1 MASLPYPRTPQGA
14 LVGGHLSQVHQP
26 SKNCTN
32 HKCTN
37 QPLLVHL
44 RQVHP
49 LRNRTPLRRYGHPC
63 PYHAPKLFTKVVWA
77 SLPIPPTTQQ
87 MNKLPTISTFVNQVR
102 HFAHHHQ
109 LFTPRG
115 KYIIALSGGADS
127 VSLLLVLKH
136 LESEFG
142 ITLEAAHCNFHLRGD
157 ESLRDEEFCQ
167 QLCRRLHVPLHLV
180 HFDTHAYADLHHVSI
195 EMAARDLRYAY
206 FEQLRRDI
214 HAHDICV
221 AHHRDDSVETLLL
234 NLVRGTG
241 LRGLRGIQP
250 RNAHIIRPLLS
261 HSRQQIEQ
269 YLDALGESYVT
280 DSTNLHNDVKR
291 NKIRLNII
299 PLLRELNPSVSQSIF
314 ETSLRVTEALKVFD
328 EAIQRSIAD
337 VTTSPREYTCR
348 GCTCLKCT
356 NQPVEKCP
364 NQAVENCPNQPL
376 LVHLRQV
383 HPLSNCPNQP
393 VENCTTPQTQNSPLI
408 ISVPRLK
415 QQPSPEYTLHEILS
429 PRGFTSAQ
437 IEQIYTSLDTN
448 PTGKIITSCS
458 HELAFDR
465 STLILQPKTPTLLVR
480 PMHIPETGTYV
491 LSDNLK
497 LKVETEECGDRYEP
511 SRTADCAS
519 LDASDIKFPLTLR
532 HIQPGDRF
540 VPFGMTGTKL
550 LSDYLTDRKKN
561 IFEKRAQLVLT
572 DAQHRILWLVGERTD
587 NRFRITPH
595 TQQALR
601 LTLQ

>member
-1 MASLPYPRTPQGA
+1 
-14 LVGGHLSQVHQP
+14 
-26 SKNCTN
+26 
-32 HKCTN
+32 
-37 QPLLVHL
+37 
-44 RQVHP
+44 
-49 LRNRTPLRRYGHPC
+49 
-63 PYHAPKLFTKVVWA
+63 
-77 SLPIPPTTQQ
+77 
-87 MNKLPTISTFVNQVR
+87 MNKSPIISTFVNQVR
-102 HFAHHHQ
+102 HFAHHQQ

-136 LESEFG
+136 LESELG

-269 YLDALGESYVT
+269 YLDALSESYVT

-299 PLLRELNPSVSQSIF
+299 PLLRELNPSASQSIF
-314 ETSLRVTEALKVFD
+314 ETSLRVTEALKIFD
-328 EAIQRSIAD
+328 DAIQRSIAD
-337 VTTSPREYTCR
+337 VTTPQTQNSK
-348 GCTCLKCT
+348 LK
-356 NQPVEKCP
+356 
-364 NQAVENCPNQPL
+364 
-376 LVHLRQV
+376 
-383 HPLSNCPNQP
+383 
-393 VENCTTPQTQNSPLI
+393 TQNSPLI
-408 ISVPRLK
+408 ISLDRLK

-465 STLILQPKTPTLLVR
+465 STLILQPKTPTPLVR

-497 LKVETEECGDRYEP
+497 LKVETEECGDGYEP
-511 SRTADCAS
+511 SRAADSAC

-572 DAQHRILWLVGERTD
+572 DAQQRILWLVGERTD

>member
-1 MASLPYPRTPQGA
+1 
-14 LVGGHLSQVHQP
+14 
-26 SKNCTN
+26 
-32 HKCTN
+32 
-37 QPLLVHL
+37 
-44 RQVHP
+44 
-49 LRNRTPLRRYGHPC
+49 
-63 PYHAPKLFTKVVWA
+63 
-77 SLPIPPTTQQ
+77 
-87 MNKLPTISTFVNQVR
+87 MNKLPTISTFVDQVR

-157 ESLRDEEFCQ
+157 ESLRDEEFCK

-195 EMAARDLRYAY
+195 EMAARDLRYTY

-214 HAHDICV
+214 RAQDICV

-314 ETSLRVTEALKVFD
+314 ETSLRVTEALKIFD
-328 EAIQRSIAD
+328 DAIQHAIAD
-337 VTTSPREYTCR
+337 VTTPQTQNSK
-348 GCTCLKCT
+348 LK
-356 NQPVEKCP
+356 
-364 NQAVENCPNQPL
+364 
-376 LVHLRQV
+376 
-383 HPLSNCPNQP
+383 
-393 VENCTTPQTQNSPLI
+393 TQNSPLI

-465 STLILQPKTPTLLVR
+465 STLILQPHTPTPLVR

-550 LSDYLTDRKKN
+550 VSDYLTDRKKN

-572 DAQHRILWLVGERTD
+572 DAQQRILWLVGERTD

-601 LTLQ
+601 LTIAVAR

>member
-1 MASLPYPRTPQGA
+1 MTHPPHTQVVYKSGMGIPYPY
-14 LVGGHLSQVHQP
+14 
-26 SKNCTN
+26 
-32 HKCTN
+32 
-37 QPLLVHL
+37 LL
-44 RQVHP
+44 P
-49 LRNRTPLRRYGHPC
+49 
-63 PYHAPKLFTKVVWA
+63 
-77 SLPIPPTTQQ
+77 TQQ
-87 MNKLPTISTFVNQVR
+87 MEKNSPTISTFVNQVR

-136 LESEFG
+136 LESELG

-157 ESLRDEEFCQ
+157 ESLRDEEFCK

-180 HFDTHAYADLHHVSI
+180 HFDTHVYADLHHVSI
-195 EMAARDLRYAY
+195 EMAARDLRYSY

-261 HSRQQIEQ
+261 HSRQQIEH

-291 NKIRLNII
+291 NKIRLNVI
-299 PLLRELNPSVSQSIF
+299 PLLRELNPSASQSIF
-314 ETSLRVTEALKVFD
+314 ETSLRVTEALKIFD
-328 EAIQRSIAD
+328 DAIQHAIAD
-337 VTTSPREYTCR
+337 VTIPPRECPCR

-364 NQAVENCPNQPL
+364 NQSVENCPNQAVENCPNQP
-376 LVHLRQV
+376 VE
-383 HPLSNCPNQP
+383 NCPNQP

-448 PTGKIITSCS
+448 PTGKIITSCT

-465 STLILQPKTPTLLVR
+465 STLILQPKTPTPLVR

-572 DAQHRILWLVGERTD
+572 DAQQRILWLVGERTD

>member
-1 MASLPYPRTPQGA
+1 M
-14 LVGGHLSQVHQP
+14 
-26 SKNCTN
+26 
-32 HKCTN
+32 
-37 QPLLVHL
+37 
-44 RQVHP
+44 
-49 LRNRTPLRRYGHPC
+49 
-63 PYHAPKLFTKVVWA
+63 
-77 SLPIPPTTQQ
+77 PIPPTTQQ
-87 MNKLPTISTFVNQVR
+87 MEKTSPTISTFVNQVR

-157 ESLRDEEFCQ
+157 ESLRDEEFCK

-291 NKIRLNII
+291 NKIRLNVI
-299 PLLRELNPSVSQSIF
+299 PLLRELNPSASQSIF

-337 VTTSPREYTCR
+337 VTTPPSGDTCR

-356 NQPVEKCP
+356 NQAVEK
-364 NQAVENCPNQPL
+364 
-376 LVHLRQV
+376 
-383 HPLSNCPNQP
+383 CPNQP

-408 ISVPRLK
+408 ISVDRLK

-448 PTGKIITSCS
+448 PTGKIITSCT

-465 STLILQPKTPTLLVR
+465 STLILQPKTPTPLVR

-497 LKVETEECGDRYEP
+497 LKVEIEECGDRYEP
-511 SRTADCAS
+511 CRTADCAS

-532 HIQPGDRF
+532 HTQPGDRF

-572 DAQHRILWLVGERTD
+572 DAQQRILWLVGERTD
-587 NRFRITPH
+587 NRFRITTH
-595 TQQALR
+595 TQRALR
-601 LTLQ
+601 LTIAVAR

>member
-1 MASLPYPRTPQGA
+1 
-14 LVGGHLSQVHQP
+14 
-26 SKNCTN
+26 
-32 HKCTN
+32 
-37 QPLLVHL
+37 
-44 RQVHP
+44 
-49 LRNRTPLRRYGHPC
+49 
-63 PYHAPKLFTKVVWA
+63 
-77 SLPIPPTTQQ
+77 

-157 ESLRDEEFCQ
+157 ESLRDEQFCQ

-206 FEQLRRDI
+206 FENLRRDI
-214 HAHDICV
+214 DAQDICV
-221 AHHRDDSVETLLL
+221 AHHRDDSVETVLL

-250 RNAHIIRPLLS
+250 RNGNIIRPLLS
-261 HSRQQIEQ
+261 LSREDVVQ
-269 YLDALGESYVT
+269 YLHALGESYVT

-291 NKIRLNII
+291 NKIRLNVI

-314 ETSLRVTEALKVFD
+314 ESSLRVGEALKVFD
-328 EAIQRSIAD
+328 EAMQRSIAD
-337 VTTSPREYTCR
+337 VTTPPG
-348 GCTCLKCT
+348 GCTLGG
-356 NQPVEKCP
+356 
-364 NQAVENCPNQPL
+364 A
-376 LVHLRQV
+376 LVGGALVSSAPTKQSRTAPTKQSRTAPTKQLGTTPS
-383 HPLSNCPNQP
+383 HPL
-393 VENCTTPQTQNSPLI
+393 T
-408 ISVPRLK
+408 ISVLRLK
-415 QQPSPEYTLHEILS
+415 QQPSPEYTLHEILC

-465 STLILQPKTPTLLVR
+465 STLILQPKTPTPLVR

-572 DAQHRILWLVGERTD
+572 DAQQRILWLVGERTD

-595 TQQALR
+595 TQRALR
-601 LTLQ
+601 LTITVAG

>member
-1 MASLPYPRTPQGA
+1 M
-14 LVGGHLSQVHQP
+14 
-26 SKNCTN
+26 
-32 HKCTN
+32 
-37 QPLLVHL
+37 
-44 RQVHP
+44 
-49 LRNRTPLRRYGHPC
+49 
-63 PYHAPKLFTKVVWA
+63 
-77 SLPIPPTTQQ
+77 PIPPTTQQ
-87 MNKLPTISTFVNQVR
+87 MNKLPAISTFVNQVR

-136 LESEFG
+136 LESELD
-142 ITLEAAHCNFHLRGD
+142 ISLEAAHCNFHLRGD
-157 ESLRDEEFCQ
+157 ESLRDEQFCQ

-269 YLDALGESYVT
+269 YLDALGESYVN

-299 PLLRELNPSVSQSIF
+299 PLLRELNPSASQSIF
-314 ETSLRVTEALKVFD
+314 ETSLRVTEALKIFD
-328 EAIQRSIAD
+328 DAIQHAIAD
-337 VTTSPREYTCR
+337 VTTPQTQNSK
-348 GCTCLKCT
+348 LK
-356 NQPVEKCP
+356 
-364 NQAVENCPNQPL
+364 
-376 LVHLRQV
+376 
-383 HPLSNCPNQP
+383 
-393 VENCTTPQTQNSPLI
+393 TQNSPLI

-448 PTGKIITSCS
+448 PTGKIITSCT

-465 STLILQPKTPTLLVR
+465 STLILQPQTPTPLVR

-511 SRTADCAS
+511 CRTADCAS

-572 DAQHRILWLVGERTD
+572 DAQQRILWLVGERTD
-587 NRFRITPH
+587 NRFRITPN

>member
-1 MASLPYPRTPQGA
+1 M
-14 LVGGHLSQVHQP
+14 
-26 SKNCTN
+26 
-32 HKCTN
+32 
-37 QPLLVHL
+37 
-44 RQVHP
+44 
-49 LRNRTPLRRYGHPC
+49 
-63 PYHAPKLFTKVVWA
+63 
-77 SLPIPPTTQQ
+77 PIPPTTQQ
-87 MNKLPTISTFVNQVR
+87 MNKLPAISTFVNQVR

-109 LFTPRG
+109 LFTPGG

-136 LESEFG
+136 LESEFD

-157 ESLRDEEFCQ
+157 ESLRDEQFCQ

-195 EMAARDLRYAY
+195 EMAARDLRYTY

-291 NKIRLNII
+291 NKIRLNVI

-337 VTTSPREYTCR
+337 VTTPPSGDTCR

-356 NQPVEKCP
+356 NQPVEKS
-364 NQAVENCPNQPL
+364 PNQPL

-393 VENCTTPQTQNSPLI
+393 VENCTTPQTQNSPLT
-408 ISVPRLK
+408 ISVDRLK

-437 IEQIYTSLDTN
+437 IEQIYASLDTN
-448 PTGKIITSCS
+448 PTGKIITSCT

-465 STLILQPKTPTLLVR
+465 STLILQPKTPTPLVR

-511 SRTADCAS
+511 CRTADCAS

-572 DAQHRILWLVGERTD
+572 DAQQRILWLVGERTD

>member
-1 MASLPYPRTPQGA
+1 
-14 LVGGHLSQVHQP
+14 
-26 SKNCTN
+26 
-32 HKCTN
+32 
-37 QPLLVHL
+37 
-44 RQVHP
+44 
-49 LRNRTPLRRYGHPC
+49 
-63 PYHAPKLFTKVVWA
+63 
-77 SLPIPPTTQQ
+77 
-87 MNKLPTISTFVNQVR
+87 MNKLPAISTFVNQVR

-109 LFTPRG
+109 LFTPGG

-136 LESEFG
+136 LESELG

-157 ESLRDEEFCQ
+157 ESLRDEQFCQ

-291 NKIRLNII
+291 NKIRLNVI
-299 PLLRELNPSVSQSIF
+299 PLLRELNPSASQSIF
-314 ETSLRVTEALKVFD
+314 ETSLRVTEALKIFD
-328 EAIQRSIAD
+328 DAIQHAIAD
-337 VTTSPREYTCR
+337 VTTPQTQNSK
-348 GCTCLKCT
+348 LK
-356 NQPVEKCP
+356 
-364 NQAVENCPNQPL
+364 
-376 LVHLRQV
+376 
-383 HPLSNCPNQP
+383 
-393 VENCTTPQTQNSPLI
+393 TQNSPLI

-448 PTGKIITSCS
+448 PTGKIITSCT

-465 STLILQPKTPTLLVR
+465 STLILQPKTPTPLVR

-532 HIQPGDRF
+532 HPQPGDRF

-572 DAQHRILWLVGERTD
+572 DAQQRILWLVGERTD

>member
-1 MASLPYPRTPQGA
+1 ME
-14 LVGGHLSQVHQP
+14 
-26 SKNCTN
+26 KN
-32 HKCTN
+32 
-37 QPLLVHL
+37 
-44 RQVHP
+44 
-49 LRNRTPLRRYGHPC
+49 
-63 PYHAPKLFTKVVWA
+63 
-77 SLPIPPTTQQ
+77 S
-87 MNKLPTISTFVNQVR
+87 PTISTFVNQVR

-136 LESEFG
+136 LESELG
-142 ITLEAAHCNFHLRGD
+142 ISLEAAHCNFHLRGD

-206 FEQLRRDI
+206 FENLRRDI
-214 HAHDICV
+214 DAQDICV
-221 AHHRDDSVETLLL
+221 AHHRDDSVETVLL

-261 HSRQQIEQ
+261 LSREDVVQ
-269 YLDALGESYVT
+269 YLHALGESYVT

-291 NKIRLNII
+291 NKIRLNVI

-328 EAIQRSIAD
+328 DAMQHAIAD
-337 VTTSPREYTCR
+337 VTTPPREYTCR
-348 GCTCLKCT
+348 GCTCL
-356 NQPVEKCP
+356 
-364 NQAVENCPNQPL
+364 
-376 LVHLRQV
+376 
-383 HPLSNCPNQP
+383 NQP

-465 STLILQPKTPTLLVR
+465 STLILQPKTPTPLVR

-572 DAQHRILWLVGERTD
+572 DAQQRILWLVGERTD

>member
-1 MASLPYPRTPQGA
+1 MEKKSPIINSFVDQA
-14 LVGGHLSQVHQP
+14 L
-26 SKNCTN
+26 
-32 HKCTN
+32 
-37 QPLLVHL
+37 
-44 RQVHP
+44 R
-49 LRNRTPLRRYGHPC
+49 
-63 PYHAPKLFTKVVWA
+63 
-77 SLPIPPTTQQ
+77 
-87 MNKLPTISTFVNQVR
+87 
-102 HFAHHHQ
+102 FATAHQ
-109 LFTPRG
+109 LLTPGG

-136 LESEFG
+136 LESELG
-142 ITLEAAHCNFHLRGD
+142 ISLEAAHCNFHLRGD
-157 ESLRDEEFCQ
+157 ESLRDEQFCQ

-214 HAHDICV
+214 SAADICV

-299 PLLRELNPSVSQSIF
+299 PLLRELNPSASQSIF
-314 ETSLRVTEALKVFD
+314 ETSLRVTEALKIFD
-328 EAIQRSIAD
+328 DAIQHAIAD
-337 VTTSPREYTCR
+337 VTTPQTQNSK
-348 GCTCLKCT
+348 LK
-356 NQPVEKCP
+356 
-364 NQAVENCPNQPL
+364 
-376 LVHLRQV
+376 
-383 HPLSNCPNQP
+383 
-393 VENCTTPQTQNSPLI
+393 TQNSPLI
-408 ISVPRLK
+408 ISVDRLK

-465 STLILQPKTPTLLVR
+465 STLILQPKTPTPLVR

-491 LSDNLK
+491 LSDSLK
-497 LKVETEECGDRYEP
+497 LKVETEECGDHYEP

-572 DAQHRILWLVGERTD
+572 DAQQRILWLVGERTD

-595 TQQALR
+595 TQQVLR

>member
-1 MASLPYPRTPQGA
+1 ME
-14 LVGGHLSQVHQP
+14 
-26 SKNCTN
+26 KN
-32 HKCTN
+32 
-37 QPLLVHL
+37 
-44 RQVHP
+44 
-49 LRNRTPLRRYGHPC
+49 
-63 PYHAPKLFTKVVWA
+63 
-77 SLPIPPTTQQ
+77 S
-87 MNKLPTISTFVNQVR
+87 PTISTFVNQVR

-115 KYIIALSGGADS
+115 KYIVALSGGADS

-157 ESLRDEEFCQ
+157 ESLRDEQFCQ

-291 NKIRLNII
+291 NKIRLNVI
-299 PLLRELNPSVSQSIF
+299 PLLRELNPSASQSIF
-314 ETSLRVTEALKVFD
+314 ETSLRVTEALKIFD

-337 VTTSPREYTCR
+337 VTTPQTQNSK
-348 GCTCLKCT
+348 LK
-356 NQPVEKCP
+356 
-364 NQAVENCPNQPL
+364 
-376 LVHLRQV
+376 
-383 HPLSNCPNQP
+383 
-393 VENCTTPQTQNSPLI
+393 TQNSPLI

-448 PTGKIITSCS
+448 PTGKIITSCT

-465 STLILQPKTPTLLVR
+465 SNLILQPKTPTALVR

-550 LSDYLTDRKKN
+550 VSDYLTDRKKN

-572 DAQHRILWLVGERTD
+572 DAQQRILWLVGERTD

>member
-14 LVGGHLSQVHQP
+14 LVGGAPHLGGMGILAHTTHP
-26 SKNCTN
+26 SCLQKW
-32 HKCTN
+32 
-37 QPLLVHL
+37 
-44 RQVHP
+44 
-49 LRNRTPLRRYGHPC
+49 YGHPC
-63 PYHAPKLFTKVVWA
+63 PYL
-77 SLPIPPTTQQ
+77 LPTQQ
-87 MNKLPTISTFVNQVR
+87 MEKTSPTISTFVNQVR

-157 ESLRDEEFCQ
+157 ESLRDEQFCQ

-214 HAHDICV
+214 SAADICV

-314 ETSLRVTEALKVFD
+314 ETSLRVTEALKIFD
-328 EAIQRSIAD
+328 DAIQRSIAD
-337 VTTSPREYTCR
+337 VTTPPSGDTCR

-356 NQPVEKCP
+356 NQPVEKSP
-364 NQAVENCPNQPL
+364 NQPVEKCPNQPL

-393 VENCTTPQTQNSPLI
+393 VENCTTPQTQNSPLT

-448 PTGKIITSCS
+448 PTGKIITSCT

-465 STLILQPKTPTLLVR
+465 STLILQPKTPTALVR

-572 DAQHRILWLVGERTD
+572 DAQQRILWLVGERTD

-601 LTLQ
+601 LTITVAR

>member
-1 MASLPYPRTPQGA
+1 MASLPYP
-14 LVGGHLSQVHQP
+14 
-26 SKNCTN
+26 
-32 HKCTN
+32 
-37 QPLLVHL
+37 
-44 RQVHP
+44 
-49 LRNRTPLRRYGHPC
+49 RTPLRRYGHPC

-77 SLPIPPTTQQ
+77 GMPIPPTTQQ
-87 MNKLPTISTFVNQVR
+87 MNNLPTISTFVNQVR

-136 LESEFG
+136 LESELG
-142 ITLEAAHCNFHLRGD
+142 MTIEAAHCNFHLRGD

-221 AHHRDDSVETLLL
+221 AHHRDDSVETVLL

-291 NKIRLNII
+291 NKIRLNVI
-299 PLLRELNPSVSQSIF
+299 PLLRDLNPSASQSIF
-314 ETSLRVTEALKVFD
+314 ETSLRVTEALKIFD
-328 EAIQRSIAD
+328 DAIQRSIAD
-337 VTTSPREYTCR
+337 VTT
-348 GCTCLKCT
+348 
-356 NQPVEKCP
+356 
-364 NQAVENCPNQPL
+364 
-376 LVHLRQV
+376 
-383 HPLSNCPNQP
+383 
-393 VENCTTPQTQNSPLI
+393 PQTQNSKLKTQNYPLT

-415 QQPSPEYTLHEILS
+415 QQPSQEYTLHEILS

-448 PTGKIITSCS
+448 PTGKIITSCT

-465 STLILQPKTPTLLVR
+465 STLILQPKTPTPLVR

-532 HIQPGDRF
+532 HTQPGDRF

-572 DAQHRILWLVGERTD
+572 DAQQRILWLVGERTD

>member
-1 MASLPYPRTPQGA
+1 M
-14 LVGGHLSQVHQP
+14 
-26 SKNCTN
+26 
-32 HKCTN
+32 
-37 QPLLVHL
+37 
-44 RQVHP
+44 
-49 LRNRTPLRRYGHPC
+49 
-63 PYHAPKLFTKVVWA
+63 
-77 SLPIPPTTQQ
+77 PIPPTTQQ

-136 LESEFG
+136 LESELD
-142 ITLEAAHCNFHLRGD
+142 ISLEAAHCNFHLRGD
-157 ESLRDEEFCQ
+157 ESLRDEEFCK

-261 HSRQQIEQ
+261 HSRQQIDQ
-269 YLDALGESYVT
+269 YLNALGESYVT

-291 NKIRLNII
+291 NKIRLDVM
-299 PLLRELNPSVSQSIF
+299 PLLHELNPSVSQSIF
-314 ETSLRVTEALKVFD
+314 ETSLRVTEALKIFD
-328 EAIQRSIAD
+328 DAIQHAIAD
-337 VTTSPREYTCR
+337 VTIPQNSK
-348 GCTCLKCT
+348 LK
-356 NQPVEKCP
+356 
-364 NQAVENCPNQPL
+364 
-376 LVHLRQV
+376 
-383 HPLSNCPNQP
+383 
-393 VENCTTPQTQNSPLI
+393 TQNSPLI
-408 ISVPRLK
+408 ISVDRLK

-448 PTGKIITSCS
+448 PTGKIITSCT

-465 STLILQPKTPTLLVR
+465 STLILQPKTPTALVR

-572 DAQHRILWLVGERTD
+572 DAQQRILWLVGERTD
-587 NRFRITPH
+587 NRFRITPN